1 MKPGLPKA
9 FAKLGFAKGWKAFK
23 ASKKTSTK
31 KAPTRARAKSKPVA
45 KRKKALVSFRAVP
58 AKKVQ
63 VINTKGVRKMSKL
76 SKFKGKFKSVIT
88 SRTAMET
95 GITIVEIGAGGV
107 IGSMAF
113 GALPVPVTFQ
123 RPGLVKS
130 AAQFVTLGLLA
141 LMVKEKHSRTLLAG
155 GAALGLV
162 GTVKE
167 LFPKTPTLA
176 GEMDYQMYGDP
187 LNGDP
192 LSGMDDE
199 TGTLADAYEGDPLAG
214 AASPFRGATS
224 PFG

>member
-23 ASKKTSTK
+23 ASKKTRTK
-31 KAPTRARAKSKPVA
+31 KAPTRARAKTRVKT
-45 KRKKALVSFRAVP
+45 KALVISRP
-58 AKKVQ
+58 KKIRKITVTQ
-63 VINTKGVRKMSKL
+63 KLGGSKMSRL

-95 GITIVEIGAGGV
+95 GITIAEIGAGGI

-113 GALPVPVTFQ
+113 GALPLPVNFT

-130 AAQFVTLGLLA
+130 SSQFVVLGLLA
-141 LMVKEKHSRTLLAG
+141 LMIKERHSRTILAG

-167 LFPKTPTLA
+167 LMPKVPALA
-176 GEMDYQMYGDP
+176 GEMDYAMYGDP

-192 LSGMDDE
+192 LAGMDEE
-199 TGTLADAYEGDPLAG
+199 TGALSDSFEGDPLAG
-214 AASPFRGATS
+214 SPSPFRGATS